1 MTTSNGLLLLDKP
14 AGLTSHDVVAQV
26 RKIVNEQRVGHAG
39 TLDPMATGL
48 LVLGIGPS
56 TRLLRFAQSEVKR
69 YRGTVR
75 LGVATDSLDAQG
87 TVTAEA
93 PVPTLTGEEMN
104 TYAESMLGTQSQVP
118 PMVSALKV
126 GGRRLHELARQ
137 GLEVIREPREIT
149 VSEFRLSAREDA
161 ATWDFEVECTVG
173 TYVRVLL
180 SDLAQKVGTEGH
192 LTALRR
198 VSSGRHH
205 VDQALTLDGFA
216 HEFANGPSPLRPPV
230 DFVTQLERVIVSD
243 EQERRLRMG
252 QRVQFDVSF
261 TTLEIAALNER
272 GALVGI
278 LRPRGEQ
285 WKPELVLPAVE
296 TRRED

>member
-14 AGLTSHDVVAQV
+14 AGLTSHDVVARV
-26 RKIVNEQRVGHAG
+26 RNIVNEQRVGHAG

-69 YRGTVR
+69 YCGTVR

-87 TVTAEA
+87 TVTGEA
-93 PVPTLTGEEMN
+93 AVPTLSGEEMN
-104 TYAESMLGTQSQVP
+104 AYAESMLGAQSQIP

-126 GGRRLHELARQ
+126 GGRRLHEMARQ
-137 GLEVIREPREIT
+137 GLEVTREPREIT
-149 VSEFRLSAREDA
+149 VSEFRLTAGNDA

-180 SDLAQKVGTEGH
+180 SDLAEKAGTVGH

-198 VSSGRHH
+198 ISSGRHH
-205 VDQALTLDGFA
+205 IDQALTLEEFA
-216 HEFANGPSPLRPPV
+216 HEFENGSSLRPPV
-230 DFVTQLERVIVSD
+230 DFVTQLESVVLSED
-243 EQERRLRMG
+243 QERRLRMG

-261 TTLEIAALNER
+261 TTLEIAALNQR

-278 LRPRGEQ
+278 LHPRGEQ
-285 WKPELVLPAVE
+285 WKPELVLPADE
-296 TRRED
+296 PRRED